1 MKTSSPTSN
10 IIDFMYDKQFQVLH
24 EEEFIQPVPSQCQE
38 MVENRNIFMDP
49 QKIQYST
56 S

>member
-1 MKTSSPTSN
+1 MLLT
-10 IIDFMYDKQFQVLH
+10 MYGKQVQVLH

-38 MVENRNIFMDP
+38 MVENRNIFVDL
-49 QKIQYST
+49 QKIQYLT